1 MMSAPFI
8 DWSTAEVRGD
18 TLTVEIAGDR
28 PRGWKTSFE
37 LVATLLGSDSAF
49 HDVSLRKGTASAGGA
64 TPGSEDELRFFLEAV
79 VLQANA
85 DHQVQEGDDEDDD
98 EDDEDDEQAGQGNDP
113 QSEMT
118 DRFRGFAG
126 EENP

>member
-1 MMSAPFI
+1 MDAPFV
-8 DWSTAEVRGD
+8 DWSTAEVNGD

-28 PRGWKTSFE
+28 PRGWKSSFE
-37 LVATLLGSDSAF
+37 LVATLLGSDSSF
-49 HDVSLRKGTASAGGA
+49 HDVSLRKGTASVGGA

-79 VLQANA
+79 VLQANT
-85 DHQVQEGDDEDDD
+85 DHQLDEGEDEDE
-98 EDDEDDEQAGQGNDP
+98 EDDAPAQRRDDP

>member
-1 MMSAPFI
+1 MDAPFVN
-8 DWSTAEVRGD
+8 WSTAEVNGD

-37 LVATLLGSDSAF
+37 LVATLLGSDSSF
-49 HDVSLRKGTASAGGA
+49 HDVSLRKGTASVGGA

-79 VLQANA
+79 VLQANT
-85 DHQVQEGDDEDDD
+85 DHQLDEGEDDD
-98 EDDEDDEQAGQGNDP
+98 DDDTPAQRRDDP

>member
-1 MMSAPFI
+1 MDAPFV
-8 DWSTAEVRGD
+8 DWSTAEVNGD

-28 PRGWKTSFE
+28 PRGWKSSFE
-37 LVATLLGSDSAF
+37 LVATLLGSDSSF
-49 HDVSLRKGTASAGGA
+49 HDVSLRKGTASVGGA

-79 VLQANA
+79 VLQANT
-85 DHQVQEGDDEDDD
+85 DHQLDEGEDD
-98 EDDEDDEQAGQGNDP
+98 EDDEDDAPAQRRDDP

>member
-1 MMSAPFI
+1 MDAPFV
-8 DWSTAEVRGD
+8 DWSTAEVNGD

-37 LVATLLGSDSAF
+37 LVATLLGSDSSF
-49 HDVSLRKGTASAGGA
+49 HDVSLRKGTASVGGA

-79 VLQANA
+79 VLQANT
-85 DHQVQEGDDEDDD
+85 DHQLDESED
-98 EDDEDDEQAGQGNDP
+98 EDDEEDAPAQQRDDP

>member
-1 MMSAPFI
+1 MMSAPFV

-37 LVATLLGSDSAF
+37 LVATLLGSDSSF
-49 HDVSLRKGTASAGGA
+49 HDVSLRKGTASVGGA

-85 DHQVQEGDDEDDD
+85 DHQVQEGDDDDDGEDDAP
-98 EDDEDDEQAGQGNDP
+98 AGQGDDP

>member
-1 MMSAPFI
+1 MDAPFV
-8 DWSTAEVRGD
+8 DWSTAEVRRD
-18 TLTVEIAGDR
+18 TLTVEIAGER
-28 PRGWKTSFE
+28 PRGWKRSFE
-37 LVATLLGSDSAF
+37 LVATLLGSDSSF
-49 HDVSLRKGTASAGGA
+49 HDVSLRKGTASVGGA

-85 DHQVQEGDDEDDD
+85 DHQLQEGDDEDDD
-98 EDDEDDEQAGQGNDP
+98 ADDSPAQERDDP

-126 EENP
+126 EENR

>member
-1 MMSAPFI
+1 MDAPFV
-8 DWSTAEVRGD
+8 DWSTAEVNGD

-28 PRGWKTSFE
+28 PRGWKSSFE
-37 LVATLLGSDSAF
+37 LVATLLGSDSSF
-49 HDVSLRKGTASAGGA
+49 HDVSLRKGTASVGGA

-79 VLQANA
+79 VLQANT
-85 DHQVQEGDDEDDD
+85 DHQLDEG
-98 EDDEDDEQAGQGNDP
+98 EDDEDDAPAQRRDDP

>member
-1 MMSAPFI
+1 MDAPFVN
-8 DWSTAEVRGD
+8 WSTAEVNGD

-37 LVATLLGSDSAF
+37 LVATLLGSDSSF
-49 HDVSLRKGTASAGGA
+49 HDVSLRKGTASVGGA

-85 DHQVQEGDDEDDD
+85 DHQH
-98 EDDEDDEQAGQGNDP
+98 
-113 QSEMT
+113 
-118 DRFRGFAG
+118 
-126 EENP
+126 